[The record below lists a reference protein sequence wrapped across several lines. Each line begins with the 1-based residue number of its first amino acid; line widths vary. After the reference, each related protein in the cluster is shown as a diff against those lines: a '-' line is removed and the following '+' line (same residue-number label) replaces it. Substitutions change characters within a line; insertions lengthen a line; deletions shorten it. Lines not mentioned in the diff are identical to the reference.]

1 LKAIPAPARCSNEVR
16 LLTHDLSPRPLNPAP
31 KAPPMTWPN
40 GAKSALFI
48 GFDVDAETAWI
59 GNNPSN
65 VDRMVTTSHGGYDA
79 RVGIGRILE
88 LMDELSL
95 KGTFFT
101 PGWTALAHFAACEDI
116 VKAGHEIGH
125 HGYLHKLP
133 EREKLEEAF
142 EEIDRGFEALQ
153 RALGV
158 RPVGYRAPS
167 GENFPELLAYLA
179 KSGIRYS
186 SSFRDDI
193 LPYRHA
199 SHNGVAGP
207 VEIPVNFAFDDW
219 NFGMSS
225 RASPRPLF
233 GREAILPLW
242 IDEFEATHAWG
253 GVTTLVLH
261 PQVSGR
267 PMRWHCLRDF
277 LRHVQSKS
285 DVWIATG
292 QQIVD
297 HFEACEAASPSPAGL
312 AAGVTAARPAS
323 RSAGPGPVR

>member
-1 LKAIPAPARCSNEVR
+1 M
-16 LLTHDLSPRPLNPAP
+16 TYDLSPRPLNPAP
-31 KAPPMTWPN
+31 ETPPMIWPN

-79 RVGIGRILE
+79 RVGIRKIVE
-88 LMDELSL
+88 LMDELSM
-95 KGTFFT
+95 KGTFFI
-101 PGWTALAHFAACEDI
+101 PGWTALAHQAVCETI
-116 VKAGHEIGH
+116 LKAGHEIGH

-133 EREKLEEAF
+133 DRTKLDETF
-142 EEIDRGFEALQ
+142 EEIDLGFEALYK
-153 RALGV
+153 ALGV
-158 RPVGYRAPS
+158 RPTGYRAPS

-193 LPYRHA
+193 LPYRHQ
-199 SHNGVAGP
+199 SSGEQHGL

-225 RASPRPLF
+225 RTSSRPLF

-242 IDEFEATHAWG
+242 IEEFEATHAWG

-267 PMRWHCLRDF
+267 PMRWHILRDF
-277 LRHVQSKS
+277 LKHVQDKG

-292 QQIVD
+292 EEI
-297 HFEACEAASPSPAGL
+297 
-312 AAGVTAARPAS
+312 TAHYETME
-323 RSAGPGPVR
+323 RSQ

>member
-1 LKAIPAPARCSNEVR
+1 MTFD
-16 LLTHDLSPRPLNPAP
+16 LTPRPLNPAA
-31 KAPPMTWPN
+31 KAPDMIWPN
-40 GAKSALFI
+40 GAKSAVFI

-79 RVGIGRILE
+79 RVGIARILDLMNE
-88 LMDELSL
+88 LGLTA
-95 KGTFFT
+95 TFFT
-101 PGWTALAHFAACEDI
+101 PGWTALAHTAECEAM
-116 VKAGHEIGH
+116 VAAGHEIGH

-133 EREKLEEAF
+133 DRTKLEEAM
-142 EEIDRGFEALQ
+142 EEIDLGFQALQ
-153 RALGV
+153 SALGV

-167 GENFPELLAYLA
+167 GENFPELLAYLK

-199 SHNGVAGP
+199 ASRGLPGP
-207 VEIPVNFAFDDW
+207 VEIPVNYAFDDW
-219 NFGMSS
+219 NFGMTS
-225 RASPRPLF
+225 RTSPRPIF

-267 PMRWHCLRDF
+267 PMRWHLLRDF
-277 LRHVQSKS
+277 LKHVLAKD

-292 QQIVD
+292 RQITD
-297 HFEACEAASPSPAGL
+297 HFEVQEAARL
-312 AAGVTAARPAS
+312 
-323 RSAGPGPVR
+323 

>member
-1 LKAIPAPARCSNEVR
+1 MPIGRQSLAKENDVPYD
-16 LLTHDLSPRPLNPAP
+16 LTPRPLNGAP
-31 KAPPMTWPN
+31 KTPAMVWPN

-79 RVGIGRILE
+79 RVGIAKILE
-88 LMDELSL
+88 LMDELAL
-95 KGTFFT
+95 RGTFFT
-101 PGWTALAHFAACEDI
+101 PGWTALAHREACEGI
-116 VKAGHEIGH
+116 LTAGHEIGH
-125 HGYLHKLP
+125 HGYLHKMP
-133 EREKLEEAF
+133 DRDKLDETF

-153 RALGV
+153 TAFGI

-199 SHNGVAGP
+199 GVDGRTGP

-225 RASPRPLF
+225 RTSPRALF
-233 GREAILPLW
+233 GRDTVLPLW

-267 PMRWHCLRDF
+267 PMRWHILRDF
-277 LRHVQSKS
+277 LRHVQAKG

-292 QQIVD
+292 AEITD
-297 HFEACEAASPSPAGL
+297 HYETLEAA
-312 AAGVTAARPAS
+312 RNAS
-323 RSAGPGPVR
+323 L

>member
-1 LKAIPAPARCSNEVR
+1 MAELAMKA
-16 LLTHDLSPRPLNPAP
+16 
-31 KAPPMTWPN
+31 
-40 GAKSALFI
+40 
-48 GFDVDAETAWI
+48 
-59 GNNPSN
+59 
-65 VDRMVTTSHGGYDA
+65 
-79 RVGIGRILE
+79 
-88 LMDELSL
+88 
-95 KGTFFT
+95 TFFT
-101 PGWTALAHFAACEDI
+101 PGWTALAHPAACEKI
-116 VKAGHEIGH
+116 AAAGHEIGH
-125 HGYLHKLP
+125 HGYLHKMP
-133 EREKLEEAF
+133 DRDRLEETF

-153 RALGV
+153 RAFGI

-167 GENFPELLAYLA
+167 GENFPELIAYLA

-199 SHNGVAGP
+199 SANGVPGP

-225 RASPRPLF
+225 RSSARPLF
-233 GREAILPLW
+233 GREAVLALW

-267 PMRWHCLRDF
+267 PMRWHLLRDF
-277 LRHVQSKS
+277 LRHVQAKG

-292 QQIVD
+292 KEIAD
-297 HFEACEAASPSPAGL
+297 HFETLERQRGAS
-312 AAGVTAARPAS
+312 
-323 RSAGPGPVR
+323 

>member
-1 LKAIPAPARCSNEVR
+1 M
-16 LLTHDLSPRPLNPAP
+16 THDLTPRPLNPAP
-31 KAPPMTWPN
+31 KTPPMIWPN

-65 VDRMVTTSHGGYDA
+65 VGRMVTTSHGGYDA
-79 RVGIGRILE
+79 RVGIAKILE
-88 LMDELSL
+88 MMDDLAL
-95 KGTFFT
+95 KATFFT
-101 PGWTALAHFAACEDI
+101 PGWTALAHPAACEGI
-116 VKAGHEIGH
+116 LTAGHEIGH
-125 HGYLHKLP
+125 HGFLHKMP
-133 EREKLEEAF
+133 DREKLDETF

-153 RALGV
+153 SAFGV

-193 LPYRHA
+193 LPYRHQA
-199 SHNGVAGP
+199 VGDLPGV

-225 RASPRPLF
+225 RTSPRPLF
-233 GREAILPLW
+233 GRETVLPMW

-267 PMRWHCLRDF
+267 PMRWHILRDF
-277 LRHVQSKS
+277 LRYVQAKG

-292 QQIVD
+292 AEITN
-297 HFEACEAASPSPAGL
+297 HFEALEAGRQTLS
-312 AAGVTAARPAS
+312 V
-323 RSAGPGPVR
+323 

>member
-1 LKAIPAPARCSNEVR
+1 MA
-16 LLTHDLSPRPLNPAP
+16 HDLTPRPLNPAP
-31 KAPPMTWPN
+31 ATPAMVWPN
-40 GAKSALFI
+40 GARSAVFV

-65 VDRMVTTSHGGYDA
+65 VDRLVTTSHGGYDA
-79 RVGIGRILE
+79 RVGIARILQLMTE
-88 LMDELSL
+88 LDLRA
-95 KGTFFT
+95 TFFV
-101 PGWTALAHFAACEDI
+101 PGWTALAHTSICELI
-116 VKAGHEIGH
+116 VEKGHEIGH

-133 EREKLEEAF
+133 EREKLQEAL
-142 EEIDRGFEALQ
+142 EEIDRGFDALD

-158 RPVGYRAPS
+158 RPIGYRAPS

-186 SSFRDDI
+186 SSFRDDV

-199 SHNGVAGP
+199 AAGSLPGV
-207 VEIPVNFAFDDW
+207 VEIPVNYAFDDW

-225 RASPRPLF
+225 RTSSRPLF
-233 GREAILPLW
+233 GREAVLQLW

-267 PMRWHCLRDF
+267 PMRWHLLRDF
-277 LRHVQSKS
+277 LRYVKEKS

-292 QQIVD
+292 QEIAD
-297 HFEACEAASPSPAGL
+297 HYEALEK
-312 AAGVTAARPAS
+312 AR
-323 RSAGPGPVR
+323 

>member
-1 LKAIPAPARCSNEVR
+1 MTFD
-16 LLTHDLSPRPLNPAP
+16 LTPRPLNPAAKTP
-31 KAPPMTWPN
+31 ETTWPN
-40 GAKSALFI
+40 GARSALFI

-79 RVGIGRILE
+79 RVGIARVLG
-88 LMDELSL
+88 LMDELGL
-95 KGTFFT
+95 KATFFT
-101 PGWTALAHFAACEDI
+101 PGWTALAHRAECEAM
-116 VKAGHEIGH
+116 VATGHEIGH

-133 EREKLEEAF
+133 DRTRLDEAM

-153 RALGV
+153 SALGV

-167 GENFPELLAYLA
+167 GENFPELLAYLK

-199 SHNGVAGP
+199 TSDGVPGP
-207 VEIPVNFAFDDW
+207 VEIPVNYAFDDW
-219 NFGMSS
+219 NFGMTS
-225 RASPRPLF
+225 RTSPRAIF
-233 GREAILPLW
+233 GRDTILPLW
-242 IDEFEATHAWG
+242 IDEFEATHTWG

-267 PMRWHCLRDF
+267 PMRWHLLRDF
-277 LRHVQSKS
+277 LKHVLAKG

-292 QQIVD
+292 SEITD
-297 HFEACEAASPSPAGL
+297 HFEAQEAARL
-312 AAGVTAARPAS
+312 
-323 RSAGPGPVR
+323 

>member
-1 LKAIPAPARCSNEVR
+1 MSFD
-16 LLTHDLSPRPLNPAP
+16 LTPRPLNPAA
-31 KAPPMTWPN
+31 KAPDMIWPN

-79 RVGIGRILE
+79 RVGIARILG
-88 LMDELSL
+88 LMDELGL
-95 KGTFFT
+95 KATFFT
-101 PGWTALAHFAACEDI
+101 PGWTALAHRIECEA
-116 VKAGHEIGH
+116 VVAAGHEIGH

-133 EREKLEEAF
+133 DRARLDEAM

-153 RALGV
+153 SALGV
-158 RPVGYRAPS
+158 RPLGYRAPS
-167 GENFPELLAYLA
+167 GENFPELLTYLG

-193 LPYRHA
+193 LPYRHIA
-199 SHNGVAGP
+199 SNGVQGLL
-207 VEIPVNFAFDDW
+207 EIPVNYAFDDW
-219 NFGMSS
+219 NFGMTS
-225 RASPRPLF
+225 RTSPRPIF
-233 GREAILPLW
+233 GRETILPLW

-253 GVTTLVLH
+253 GITTLVLH

-267 PMRWHCLRDF
+267 PMRWHILRDF
-277 LRHVQSKS
+277 LKHVLGKG

-292 QQIVD
+292 AEIAE
-297 HFEACEAASPSPAGL
+297 HFEAREAALSTRGE
-312 AAGVTAARPAS
+312 GTA
-323 RSAGPGPVR
+323 